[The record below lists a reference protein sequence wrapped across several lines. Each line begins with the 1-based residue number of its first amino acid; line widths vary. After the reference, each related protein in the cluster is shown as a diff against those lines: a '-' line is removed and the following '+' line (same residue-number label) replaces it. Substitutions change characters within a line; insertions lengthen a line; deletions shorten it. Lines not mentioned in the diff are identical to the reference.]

1 MGQIAYLR
9 AGNANKKQMTVT
21 PDVSTQSTES
31 SNLPAPATEA
41 DLAIAR
47 RVLDIEAT
55 ALRELA
61 ESLNGEFCDAINLI
75 EGLKGRLVVTGMGKS
90 GHIAKKIAATFA
102 STGTPSFFVHPA
114 EASHGDLGM
123 IGKDD
128 AVLALSNSGETPE
141 LSDIIAFTRRFNVP
155 LIGMTRRPESSLAKQ
170 SDCPLVLPASPE
182 ACPNKQ
188 APTTSTTAMLA
199 LADALAV
206 TLMERRGFTS
216 EDFRTFHP
224 GGKLGQRLLHVADV
238 MHGVDALPLIGR
250 DALMSEALVTMTS
263 HSFGCVGVVGDAGV
277 LAGIVTDGDL
287 RRHMA
292 DNLVA
297 MKVGDVMTA
306 GPKVTSADALAVEA
320 LAIMND
326 RSITSL
332 FVLDDAGVPVGLVH
346 IHDLLRVGV
355 A

>member
-1 MGQIAYLR
+1 MPYLR

-21 PDVSTQSTES
+21 PNAPTTKNTPV
-31 SNLPAPATEA
+31 PASEA

-47 RVLDIEAT
+47 RVLDIEAS

-61 ESLNGEFCDAINLI
+61 DSLDGDFCKAIDLI
-75 EGLKGRLVVTGMGKS
+75 EGLKGRLVITGMGKS

-155 LIGMTRRPESSLAKQ
+155 LIGMTRKPESSLAKQ

-206 TLMERRGFTS
+206 TLMERRGFS
-216 EDFRTFHP
+216 ADDFRTFHP
-224 GGKLGQRLLHVADV
+224 GGKLGQRLLHVHDV
-238 MHGVDALPLIGR
+238 MHGADSLPLIAR
-250 DALMSEALVTMTS
+250 DALMSEALVTMTG
-263 HSFGCVGVVGDAGV
+263 HSFGCVGVLGDAGE
-277 LAGIVTDGDL
+277 LIGIVTDGDL

-306 GPKVTSADALAVEA
+306 GPKVTHADALAVEA

-326 RSITSL
+326 RSITAL
-332 FVLDDAGVPVGLVH
+332 FVLDAAGIPVGLVH
-346 IHDLLRVGV
+346 IHDLLRSGV

>member
-1 MGQIAYLR
+1 
-9 AGNANKKQMTVT
+9 MTVT
-21 PDVSTQSTES
+21 PVVSKDPK
-31 SNLPAPATEA
+31 NVPAPATDA

-47 RVLDIEAT
+47 RVLDIEAN

-155 LIGMTRRPESSLAKQ
+155 LIGMTRKPESSLAKQ

-199 LADALAV
+199 FADALAV

-216 EDFRTFHP
+216 DDFRTFHP
-224 GGKLGQRLLHVADV
+224 GGKLGQRLLHVRDV
-238 MHGVDALPLIGR
+238 MHGADDLPLIAR

-263 HSFGCVGVVGDAGV
+263 RSFGCVGVLGEKGELV
-277 LAGIVTDGDL
+277 GIVTDGDL

-306 GPKVTSADALAVEA
+306 GPKVTHEGALAVEA

-326 RSITSL
+326 RSITAL
-332 FVLDDAGVPVGLVH
+332 FVLDEAGIPVGLVH
-346 IHDLLRVGV
+346 IHDLLRSGV

>member
-1 MGQIAYLR
+1 
-9 AGNANKKQMTVT
+9 MTVT
-21 PDVSTQSTES
+21 PEVSKDPK
-31 SNLPAPATEA
+31 NVPAPATDA

-47 RVLDIEAT
+47 RVLDIEAN

-155 LIGMTRRPESSLAKQ
+155 LIGMTRKPESSLAKQ

-199 LADALAV
+199 FADALAV

-216 EDFRTFHP
+216 DDFRTFHP
-224 GGKLGQRLLHVADV
+224 GGKLGQRLLHVRDV
-238 MHGVDALPLIGR
+238 MHGADDLPLIAR

-263 HSFGCVGVVGDAGV
+263 YSFGCVGVLGDQDELV
-277 LAGIVTDGDL
+277 GIVTDGDL

-306 GPKVTSADALAVEA
+306 GPKVTSEGALAVEA

-326 RSITSL
+326 RSITAL
-332 FVLDDAGVPVGLVH
+332 FVLDEAGIPVGLVH
-346 IHDLLRVGV
+346 IHDLLRSGV

>member
-1 MGQIAYLR
+1 
-9 AGNANKKQMTVT
+9 MTVT
-21 PDVSTQSTES
+21 PDNTRTPV
-31 SNLPAPATEA
+31 PASDA

-47 RVLDIEAT
+47 RVLDIEAA
-55 ALRELA
+55 ALHELA
-61 ESLNGEFCDAINLI
+61 QSLNGEFCDAINLI
-75 EGLKGRLVVTGMGKS
+75 EGIKGRLVVTGMGKS

-199 LADALAV
+199 FADALAV
-206 TLMERRGFTS
+206 TLMERRGFSS

-224 GGKLGQRLLHVADV
+224 GGKLGQRLLHVRDV
-238 MHGVDALPLIGR
+238 MHPRENLPLIAR
-250 DALMSEALVTMTS
+250 EALMSEALVTMTS
-263 HSFGCVGVVGDAGV
+263 RSFGCVGVLGDQGELV
-277 LAGIVTDGDL
+277 GIVTDGDL

-297 MKVGDVMTA
+297 MKVGDVMTPS
-306 GPKVTSADALAVEA
+306 PKVTSEGILAVEA

-332 FVLDDAGVPVGLVH
+332 FVLDDADVPVGLVH
-346 IHDLLRVGV
+346 IHDLLRSGV

>member
-1 MGQIAYLR
+1 
-9 AGNANKKQMTVT
+9 MTVT
-21 PDVSTQSTES
+21 PDVPKDPK
-31 SNLPAPATEA
+31 NVPAPANDA

-47 RVLDIEAT
+47 RVLDIEAN

-61 ESLNGEFCDAINLI
+61 NSLNGEFCDAINLI

-155 LIGMTRRPESSLAKQ
+155 LIGMTRKPESSLAKQ

-199 LADALAV
+199 FADALAV
-206 TLMERRGFTS
+206 TLMERRGFSS

-224 GGKLGQRLLHVADV
+224 GGKLGQRLLHVRDV
-238 MHGVDALPLIGR
+238 MHGAYDLPLIAR

-263 HSFGCVGVVGDAGV
+263 RSFGCVGVLGDKGELV
-277 LAGIVTDGDL
+277 GIVTDGDL

-306 GPKVTSADALAVEA
+306 GPKVTHEGALAVEA

-326 RSITSL
+326 RSITAL
-332 FVLDDAGVPVGLVH
+332 FVLDEAGVPVGLVH
-346 IHDLLRVGV
+346 IHDLLRSGV

>member
-1 MGQIAYLR
+1 
-9 AGNANKKQMTVT
+9 MTVT
-21 PDVSTQSTES
+21 QHAKTQQSNTENS
-31 SNLPAPATEA
+31 HQTSGYRAAPASKA
-41 DLAIAR
+41 DLAVAR
-47 RVLDIEAT
+47 RVLEIEAT

-61 ESLNGEFCDAINLI
+61 ESLDGAFCAAIDLI
-75 EGLKGRLVVTGMGKS
+75 EGLKGRLVITGMGKS

-128 AVLALSNSGETPE
+128 GVLALSNSGETPE

-155 LIGMTRRPESSLAKQ
+155 LIGMTRKPQSSLAAQ

-206 TLMERRGFTS
+206 TLMERRGFS
-216 EDFRTFHP
+216 AEDFRTFHP
-224 GGKLGQRLLHVADV
+224 GGKLGQRLLHVRDV
-238 MHGVDALPLIGR
+238 MHPVESLPLIAK

-263 HSFGCVGVVGDAGV
+263 HSFGCVGVLGDQGELV
-277 LAGIVTDGDL
+277 GIVTDGDL

-297 MKVGDVMTA
+297 MTVANVMTV
-306 GPKVTSADALAVEA
+306 GPKVTSEMALAVEA

-326 RSITSL
+326 RSITAL
-332 FVLDDAGVPVGLVH
+332 FVLDEAGVPVGLVH
-346 IHDLLRVGV
+346 IHDLLRSGV

>member
-1 MGQIAYLR
+1 
-9 AGNANKKQMTVT
+9 MTVT
-21 PDVSTQSTES
+21 PDVPKDPK
-31 SNLPAPATEA
+31 NVPAPATDA

-47 RVLDIEAT
+47 RVLDIEAN

-155 LIGMTRRPESSLAKQ
+155 LIGMTRKPESSLAKQ

-199 LADALAV
+199 FADALAV
-206 TLMERRGFTS
+206 TLMERRGFSS

-224 GGKLGQRLLHVADV
+224 GGKLGQRLLHVRDV
-238 MHGVDALPLIGR
+238 MHGADDLPLIVR

-263 HSFGCVGVVGDAGV
+263 YSFGCVGVLGDQGELV
-277 LAGIVTDGDL
+277 GIVTDGDL

-297 MKVGDVMTA
+297 MKVGDVMTS
-306 GPKVTSADALAVEA
+306 GPKVTSEGALAVEA

-326 RSITSL
+326 RSITAL
-332 FVLDDAGVPVGLVH
+332 FVLDEADIPVGLVH
-346 IHDLLRVGV
+346 IHDLLRSGV